1 MYGLLH
7 KEQNMAFTRRMFLRG
22 GSAAAAG
29 MLAADRLAE
38 LLMAAAPE
46 GKLRISSRHFGSNVQ
61 EAKKAGLDGLEVGV
75 GKAPFALSKQS
86 DRDQLKQAMK
96 ETGVVISSLSM
107 DLLNGLPLQS
117 TDDAPAW
124 VETNIAT
131 AKDLGAG
138 PILIPFF
145 GKAHLLAGGR
155 KWKQPDRENLV
166 KRLKVL
172 GPKAKEAGVTLALE
186 CTLTGKEF
194 NELLAEAGV
203 AGVGAYY
210 DIGNATAGGLDPA
223 ADIRELKDNM
233 ACIHF
238 KDRGKPGWLGEGQ
251 VKMEPVVEA
260 LKAINY
266 KGWIVLETS
275 CPKGAVESD
284 KQNIA
289 TIRKLGL

>member
-1 MYGLLH
+1 
-7 KEQNMAFTRRMFLRG
+7 MAFTRRMFLKG

-29 MLAADRLAE
+29 MLAVDHLAE

-46 GKLRISSRHFGSNVQ
+46 GKLRISSRHFGSDVRK
-61 EAKKAGLDGLEVGV
+61 AKEAGLDGLEVGV
-75 GKAPFALSKQS
+75 GGPKKFALSEQA
-86 DRDQLKQAMK
+86 DRDKLKEAMK

-117 TDDAPAW
+117 TGDAPAW

-166 KRLKVL
+166 KRLKDL
-172 GPKAKEAGVTLALE
+172 GPKAKAAGVTLALE
-186 CTLTGKEF
+186 CTLSGKEY
-194 NELLAEAGV
+194 NDLLAEAGV

-210 DIGNATAGGLDPA
+210 DIGNATADKLDPA
-223 ADIRELKDNM
+223 ADIRELKDNLTI
-233 ACIHF
+233 IHF

-289 TIRKLGL
+289 TIRRMGL